1 MTDQATTRQDEAVCG
16 NCRTPLLGAHC
27 HACGQPVK
35 GLVRPLS
42 GWIADFFDTALN
54 YDGRIWRTLT
64 PLLLRP
70 GFLTRE
76 YIAGRRIR
84 YVTPVRLF
92 LILIFILFVVV
103 QLAARIDISRELAE
117 MTPAKED
124 EPRIERIVSWLPEQ
138 TRRAVIADALAP
150 PLLSSDTGAETAPS
164 TGNQAIQINLGED
177 RGRAPSQLLPWL
189 PERLKPGFDA
199 AVERLKANAQRVG
212 NDPNALFTAM
222 FSVAPQVLICTLPI
236 FALLLKLAY
245 LFKRKLY
252 LHHLLV
258 ALHSHSFIALTLIL
272 ICLLSLLAGWL
283 GPGWLSTGLGWLMVA
298 LAVWI
303 PLNLLLTQKRVY
315 DQGWVMTL
323 IKYAVIGTVY
333 LVLLSFAAVLA
344 FLIGLWAM

>member
-1 MTDQATTRQDEAVCG
+1 MTDTAPAGNKEAVCG

-42 GWIADFFDTALN
+42 GWIADFLDTVFD
-54 YDGRIWRTLT
+54 YDGRIWRTLG

-70 GFLTRE
+70 GFLTCE
-76 YIAGRRIR
+76 YISGRRIR

-92 LILIFILFVVV
+92 LILIFILFVVI
-103 QLAARIDISRELAE
+103 QLATRIDIGGELAE
-117 MTPAKED
+117 MVPAKED

-150 PLLSSDTGAETAPS
+150 PELSSDNRGEPAGAGSGP
-164 TGNQAIQINLGED
+164 IQINLGED
-177 RGRAPSQLLPWL
+177 AGRPPSDSLSWL
-189 PERLKPGFDA
+189 PEGLKPGFDA
-199 AVERLKANAQRVG
+199 AVERVKANVQRVA
-212 NDPNALFTAM
+212 NDPNALVAAM

-245 LFKRKLY
+245 VFKRKLY
-252 LHHLLV
+252 LHHLLI
-258 ALHSHSFIALTLIL
+258 ALHSHSFIALALIL

-283 GPGWLSTGLGWLMVA
+283 GPGWMSRGLTWLMIA

-303 PLNLLLTQKRVY
+303 PVNLLFTQKRVY
-315 DQGWVMTL
+315 GQGWPMTL
-323 IKYAVIGTVY
+323 IKYAVIGTIY
-333 LVLLSFAAVLA
+333 LILLSFAALLA
-344 FLIGLWAM
+344 ILIGLWAM

>member
-1 MTDQATTRQDEAVCG
+1 MTETTAQASAETVCG

-42 GWIADFFDTALN
+42 GWIADFFDTAFN
-54 YDGRIWRTLT
+54 YDGRLWRTLA
-64 PLLLRP
+64 PLLVRP

-92 LILIFILFVVV
+92 LILIFVLFVFV
-103 QLAARIDISRELAE
+103 QLVTRIDVGGQLAE
-117 MTPAKED
+117 MTPAAED
-124 EPRIERIVSWLPEQ
+124 HPRIERVVAWLPEPQ
-138 TRRAVIADALAP
+138 RQAVIADALAP
-150 PLLSSDTGAETAPS
+150 PEISSDSPPAEAPSGQRPGAQITPMRIDLPSWLPATLRPQLETALRRIGS
-164 TGNQAIQINLGED
+164 NL
-177 RGRAPSQLLPWL
+177 
-189 PERLKPGFDA
+189 
-199 AVERLKANAQRVG
+199 QRVG
-212 NDPNALFTAM
+212 SDSQAFVAAM

-258 ALHSHSFIALTLIL
+258 ALHSHSFIALALIL
-272 ICLLSLLAGWL
+272 ICIASLLSSWL
-283 GPGWLSTGLGWLMVA
+283 GQAWISRVLGWLMVA

-303 PLNLLLTQKRVY
+303 PVNLLLTQKRVY
-315 DQGWVMTL
+315 GQGWTLTL
-323 IKYAVIGTVY
+323 IKYVVIGMIY
-333 LVLLSFAAVLA
+333 LLLLSFAALLA
-344 FLIGLWAM
+344 ILIGLWAM